1 MTTCPAAAYTNNHLT
16 SATIMD
22 NFLRLVASP
31 TGRAARVAIGAAL
44 LGAGLVQARK
54 NWGLAALGLLP
65 LAMGG
70 ADLCLLAP
78 LQGLPFDGPKLRETL
93 GPVPA

>member
-1 MTTCPAAAYTNNHLT
+1 
-16 SATIMD
+16 
-22 NFLRLVASP
+22 
-31 TGRAARVAIGAAL
+31 
-44 LGAGLVQARK
+44 LVQARK

-78 LQGLPFDGPKLRETL
+78 LQGLPFDGPKLRKTL